1 MSARQFTNVDRPGS
15 YEISE
20 SHADLRLSYI
30 LSKSRFVSF
39 YLFVCLFVS
48 LFVSLFLCLFVCGDE
63 SGGEKKLHA
72 RHAHEC
78 SLTVEFL

>member
-30 LSKSRFVSF
+30 LSKSRFVS
-39 YLFVCLFVS
+39 YLFVCFFVS

-72 RHAHEC
+72 CRAHEC